1 MQNHIGHYLAKNV
14 AQPLAH
20 EYGDRLEYMPK
31 AEKLLL
37 INVLSGGLHELEI
50 SPLMDEYSFVEY
62 CHEQGVP
69 DDLLASVL
77 PLLQQFDEYDSKTIE
92 TILVV
97 LAMSLQGG
105 S

>member
-1 MQNHIGHYLAKNV
+1 MHNDIGHHLAKNV

-37 INVLSGGLHELEI
+37 INILSGGLHEFETC
-50 SPLMDEYSFVEY
+50 PAMHEYSFVTY
-62 CHEQGVP
+62 CHEQGMP

-77 PLLQQFDEYDSKTIE
+77 PLLQMFDEYDSKTVE
-92 TILVV
+92 TILMV
-97 LAMSLQGG
+97 LGMSLQQ
-105 S
+105 